1 MVFNQDLIL
10 KNNPPAWFWVLV
22 FLVSYSS
29 LFYLGLT
36 PELIETQWP
45 WVLAIYNGTMSLLAL
60 YFIVLNA
67 KKLKQ
72 DSDSNVIGSNFT
84 WSFIK
89 IVPMLTLVPV
99 FTFYMFSFQSIQDN
113 LKRSEQGL
121 NQFNKEIVTHVDGLY
136 QDMDNVRINNYTDH
150 TIDLFRLISSFSSF
164 QKDSEEYK
172 PQMQAVL
179 EKLVTDG
186 WACQLSLFDK
196 EDELI
201 AETKKTEQCYP
212 VSEEPLPA
220 NQTFIFYENDTTN
233 TVQVKLSTRTLT
245 RRPVTDYIFLS
256 GVYLSDVPLTAL
268 LNRMNNFR
276 KSVKNV
282 KLKLSTTIIQTRFLI
297 DFSSTILLTILSAL
311 LIVFRMMDQ
320 LMRPMN
326 NLTVAAKE
334 IAQGNYDV
342 VVHNQE
348 ESEDM
353 CQLIGQFNEMSKQ
366 IRHSRQG
373 LDTHNLYL
381 ETILKYSYGV
391 IGLDQA
397 RNIRLIN
404 PMIGK
409 MLSVDN
415 EQQFIGELCKKIA
428 DQNIHL
434 QSLFAMIEA
443 KFKNNEYEWSEEIEL
458 SLPGRH
464 VLLTCQGA
472 ALDVSDETLGY
483 VIIIKDI
490 SKLNRAQKKAAWGE
504 VAVRMAHEIKNPLT
518 PILLSAQRLRNKFLE
533 TLSGKDLEVIDKTTT
548 VIIDQVRSMDAMV
561 SAFADYANIPQIE
574 RKLTDLNSLINQY
587 VALYDA
593 QKNITID
600 LDLSGDV
607 PKILLDA
614 NSISRVLINLVKN
627 ATESAEDGQNLI
639 VNITTQ
645 YLVSEGIVR
654 LSVQDNGEGF
664 DEAVI
669 ERIFEPYVTTKVKG
683 SGLGMAI
690 VQNIIEQHNG
700 RVFAGNVEPHGA
712 IVTIEFDQPQPQEN
726 I

>member
-1 MVFNQDLIL
+1 
-10 KNNPPAWFWVLV
+10 
-22 FLVSYSS
+22 
-29 LFYLGLT
+29 
-36 PELIETQWP
+36 
-45 WVLAIYNGTMSLLAL
+45 
-60 YFIVLNA
+60 
-67 KKLKQ
+67 
-72 DSDSNVIGSNFT
+72 
-84 WSFIK
+84 
-89 IVPMLTLVPV
+89 
-99 FTFYMFSFQSIQDN
+99 
-113 LKRSEQGL
+113 
-121 NQFNKEIVTHVDGLY
+121 
-136 QDMDNVRINNYTDH
+136 
-150 TIDLFRLISSFSSF
+150 
-164 QKDSEEYK
+164 
-172 PQMQAVL
+172 
-179 EKLVTDG
+179 
-186 WACQLSLFDK
+186 
-196 EDELI
+196 
-201 AETKKTEQCYP
+201 
-212 VSEEPLPA
+212 
-220 NQTFIFYENDTTN
+220 
-233 TVQVKLSTRTLT
+233 
-245 RRPVTDYIFLS
+245 
-256 GVYLSDVPLTAL
+256 
-268 LNRMNNFR
+268 
-276 KSVKNV
+276 
-282 KLKLSTTIIQTRFLI
+282 
-297 DFSSTILLTILSAL
+297 
-311 LIVFRMMDQ
+311 MMDQ

-391 IGLDQA
+391 IGLDQN
-397 RNIRLIN
+397 RNIQLIN
-404 PMIGK
+404 PVIGK

-415 EQQFIGELCKKIA
+415 EQQFIGGLCKRIA
-428 DQNIHL
+428 DLNIYL
-434 QSLFAMIEA
+434 LPLFTMIEE
-443 KFKNNEYEWSEEIEL
+443 KFENSEDEWSEEIEL

-472 ALDVSDETLGY
+472 ALEVSDETLGY
-483 VIIIKDI
+483 VIIVKDI

-533 TLSGKDLEVIDKTTT
+533 TLTGKDLEVVDKTTT

-574 RKLTDLNSLINQY
+574 RKLTNLNSLINQY

-593 QKNITID
+593 QKNINIE

-607 PKILLDA
+607 PKLLLDA

-627 ATESAEDGQNLI
+627 ASESVEEDQDLI
-639 VNITTQ
+639 INITTQ
-645 YLVSEGIVR
+645 YLVSDGIVR

-690 VQNIIEQHNG
+690 VQNIIEQHNA
-700 RVFAGNVEPHGA
+700 RIFAGNVEPHGA
-712 IVTIEFDQPQPQEN
+712 IVTIEFDRV
-726 I
+726 